1 MNPGIYTN
9 LSSDAYHAAPG
20 ISNSGL
26 SIIAERTPAHY
37 KASLETVRHATPAM
51 QAGSR
56 LHSAVLEPELFTQ
69 CYAVAPKFDLRT
81 NVGKADKAAW
91 EAANPNRTAI
101 SGDEYSQSMFIADIL
116 HANATVREL
125 LRGGHNER
133 SVFSKDPETGVLV
146 KCRPDADATISGRR
160 IITDLKTTERASPD
174 DFMWSAYRYGY
185 YRQAPFYMDVCKWEA
200 RDGKFDRA
208 PDSFFFIAV
217 EKEPPYAYIIYE
229 AAPRFMQRG
238 RDAYR
243 SALNTYAACVESN
256 DWPAYDTDTHTLDLP
271 EAIHKRMDMA
281 DSDLVEDISYVE

>member
-1 MNPGIYTN
+1 MQPGIYTN
-9 LSSDAYHAAPG
+9 LSSDQYHAAPG

-37 KASLETVRHATPAM
+37 KASLDSPRMATPAM
-51 QAGSR
+51 IAGSR

-69 CYAVAPKFDLRT
+69 TYGVMPKCDLRT
-81 NVGKADKAAW
+81 TAGKEAKAKW
-91 EAANPNRTAI
+91 ELDNPNRTAI
-101 SGDEYSQSMFIADIL
+101 SADDYSQSMFIADIL
-116 HANATVREL
+116 HANAAVREL

-133 SVFSKDPETGVLV
+133 SVFAKDPETGVLV
-146 KCRPDADATISGRR
+146 KCRPDADAIITGRR
-160 IITDLKTTERASPD
+160 VLADLKTTERASPE

-185 YRQAPFYMDVCKWEA
+185 FRQAPLYTDVCNWE
-200 RDGKFDRA
+200 GSEQQVE
-208 PDSFFFIAV
+208 SFFFIAV

-229 AAPRFMQRG
+229 AAPRFLQRG

-243 SALNTYAACVESN
+243 TALNTYAECVAADN
-256 DWPAYDTDTHTLDLP
+256 WPAYDTTTHTLDLP

>member
-1 MNPGIYTN
+1 MQTGIHALTN
-9 LSSDAYHAAPG
+9 EQYHAAPG

-37 KASLETVRHATPAM
+37 KASLETVRTATPAM

-69 CYAVAPKFDLRT
+69 LYAVAPKFDLRT
-81 NVGKADKAAW
+81 NVGKADRDKWAA
-91 EAANPNRTAI
+91 ENPNRTAI

-116 HANATVREL
+116 HANSTVREL

-133 SVFSKDPETGVLV
+133 SVFALDPETGVTV
-146 KCRPDADATISGRR
+146 KCRPDADTRISGRR

-185 YRQAPFYMDVCKWEA
+185 FRQAPFYSDVCGWE
-200 RDGKFDRA
+200 GSEQTV
-208 PDSFFFIAV
+208 DSFYFIAV

-243 SALNTYAACVESN
+243 SALNEYAQCVAT
-256 DWPAYDTDTHTLDLP
+256 DLWPAYDTTTHTLDLP

-281 DSDLVEDISYVE
+281 DSDQVMDISYASE